1 MAKAYVAG
9 TCDTKG
15 AELRYIKG
23 LIEDAG
29 LETCLVD
36 LGTGGGDAGAVDVP
50 AAEVASHHPDGAGA
64 VLVGDDRGR
73 AVTAMADAFAHFV
86 RSRSD
91 IGGMIGAGGSG
102 NTALVATGMQA
113 LPLGV
118 PKILVSTVA
127 SGDVAPYV
135 GPNDIAMIYSVAD
148 VAGLNS
154 ITRAVLGNAAHALA
168 GMMRHHVPE
177 VRADKPAIGLTMF
190 GVTTDCVDQVRAL
203 LEADYD
209 CLVFHA
215 TGTGGQSMEKLA
227 ENGFVQGCIDVT
239 TTEVCDLL
247 MGGVFSAG
255 EARLDALAAAGL
267 PYVGSCGALDMVNFG
282 ARETIPEKY
291 RERNIYIHNPQVSL
305 MRTTPEENRAMGEWI
320 GAKLNKFAGP
330 VRFLILE
337 KGVSLIDAPDMPF
350 HDPDA
355 DAALFEAL
363 EATLIE
369 TETRKLVRCP
379 HHINDAEFAAAL
391 VAAWNEITGV

>member
-23 LIEDAG
+23 LIEEAG
-29 LETCLVD
+29 IESCLVD
-36 LGTGGGDAGAVDVP
+36 LGTGGGDAGAVDMP
-50 AAEVASHHPDGAGA
+50 AAEVASHHPDGADA
-64 VLVGDDRGR
+64 VLVGGDRGR

-86 RSRSD
+86 RTRGD

-102 NTALVATGMQA
+102 NTALVATGMRA

-135 GPNDIAMIYSVAD
+135 GPNDIAMVYSVAD

-154 ITRAVLGNAAHALA
+154 ITREVLGNAAHALA
-168 GMMRHHVPE
+168 GMMRHNVPA
-177 VRADKPAIGLTMF
+177 VREDKPAIGLTMF
-190 GVTTDCVDQVRAL
+190 GVTTDCVNQVRAL
-203 LEADYD
+203 LETDYD

-215 TGTGGQSMEKLA
+215 TGTGGKSMEKLA

-255 EARLDALAAAGL
+255 ETRLDALASAGL

-291 RERNIYIHNPQVSL
+291 RERSIYIHNPQVSL
-305 MRTTPEENRAMGEWI
+305 MRTTPEENRAIGEWI
-320 GAKLNKFAGP
+320 GAKLNKFSGP
-330 VRFLILE
+330 VRFLLPE

-350 HDPDA
+350 HDPA
-355 DAALFEAL
+355 ANAALFEAL
-363 EATLIE
+363 EKTLIV
-369 TETRKLVRCP
+369 TETRQLLRCP
-379 HHINDAEFAAAL
+379 LHINDPEFAAAL
-391 VAAWNEITGV
+391 VAAWRDITGA

>member
-29 LETCLVD
+29 IESWLVD
-36 LGTGGGDAGAVDVP
+36 LGTGGGAAGAVDVP
-50 AAEVASHHPDGAGA
+50 AAEVASHHPDGADA
-64 VLVGDDRGR
+64 VLIGGDRGR

-86 RSRSD
+86 RTRGD

-102 NTALVATGMQA
+102 NTALVATGMRA

-135 GPNDIAMIYSVAD
+135 GPNDIAMVYSVAD

-154 ITRAVLGNAAHALA
+154 ITREVLGNAAHALA
-168 GMMRHHVPE
+168 GMMRHNVPA
-177 VRADKPAIGLTMF
+177 VREDKPAIGLTMF

-203 LEADYD
+203 LETDYD

-255 EARLDALAAAGL
+255 ETRLDALASAGL

-291 RERNIYIHNPQVSL
+291 RERSIYIHNPQVSL

-320 GAKLNKFAGP
+320 GAKLNKFSGP
-330 VRFLILE
+330 VRFLLPE

-350 HDPDA
+350 HDPA
-355 DAALFEAL
+355 ANAALFEAL
-363 EATLIE
+363 EKTLIV
-369 TETRKLVRCP
+369 TETRQLLRCP
-379 HHINDAEFAAAL
+379 LHINDPEFAAAL
-391 VAAWNEITGV
+391 VAAWRDITGA